1 MLLLRLN
8 GGGRSLFVHVV
19 PMWSGEGSPLVNCPS
34 TPSDWLIDFPDT
46 QQQQQNETSPN
57 ITIPTNTQI
66 TNGHSIRW
74 VKLTSIIW
82 ERNQSTIIHA
92 HQLFYQSSSSRLIWR
107 KTYIEILGS
116 YFFYL
121 LFLQNRNPFTVK
133 RFMDLLVENIKAT
146 FKCQYFISIQ
156 ITVPFRPMILKYT

>member
-107 KTYIEILGS
+107 KTYIEIL
-116 YFFYL
+116 FYSCYWRVTLNFRFLFL
-121 LFLQNRNPFTVK
+121 LFAFSTKSKSFYSQKF
-133 RFMDLLVENIKAT
+133 
-146 FKCQYFISIQ
+146 YGFIS
-156 ITVPFRPMILKYT
+156 RKY

>member
-1 MLLLRLN
+1 MYLFSLGFFLVFNWSLLLLLLYIWGGVTTFYTGHYKLAILMNSHLSKDIMLLLRLN

-34 TPSDWLIDFPDT
+34 TPFDWLIDFPDT

-57 ITIPTNTQI
+57 ITIPTNTQV

-82 ERNQSTIIHA
+82 EWNQSTII
-92 HQLFYQSSSSRLIWR
+92 QLYMHI
-107 KTYIEILGS
+107 S
-116 YFFYL
+116 YFTSHQVHD
-121 LFLQNRNPFTVK
+121 LFEEKL
-133 RFMDLLVENIKAT
+133 I
-146 FKCQYFISIQ
+146 
-156 ITVPFRPMILKYT
+156 